1 MKKHTTLKSKFN
13 SAFSLVELLVVIAV
27 IAIIAAI
34 AIPNI
39 SGITGS
45 ATTAANQRNAQN
57 LASLSA
63 AVRAAG
69 DTNSYASKTSWVSAL
84 ISTSGITVT
93 NIGGQTLGP
102 FKAEGMPTNT
112 ATLNAIYAYL
122 SFSGA
127 TNSSVLVYN
136 PAGGDTN
143 N

>member
-1 MKKHTTLKSKFN
+1 MKLRHFQKVGYG
-13 SAFSLVELLVVIAV
+13 AFSLVEVLIAIAV
-27 IAIIAAI
+27 VAIVAAI

-45 ATTAANQRNAQN
+45 ATAAANQRNAQN

-69 DTNSYASKTSWVSAL
+69 DTNNYTNKAGWVANL
-84 ISTSGITVT
+84 ISTSGISVV
-93 NIGGQTLGP
+93 NISGQTMGP

-112 ATLNAIYAYL
+112 ATLNAIYSYL
-122 SFSGA
+122 TYSG
-127 TNSSVLVYN
+127 TSNNSVLVYN

-143 N
+143 D